1 MEKNRTMKKNQLEY
15 LEKLPVWF
23 GFVMLKPINSNRI
36 ELVQIKKKGIIKKKI
51 FILTQ

>member
-15 LEKLPVWF
+15 LEKLLVWF